1 MPPCRLPP
9 GTVPG
14 LGVASE
20 AAPGT
25 ERNGGGKKRE
35 NGRERGKR
43 KTQEFIKPP
52 QRAAGTIG
60 VTGEQRER
68 GENGVKSNLESG
80 NPG

>member
-1 MPPCRLPP
+1 MPVTSGY
-9 GTVPG
+9 GTWAWRG
-14 LGVASE
+14 F
-20 AAPGT
+20 
-25 ERNGGGKKRE
+25 GGSAGDREKREGKKRE

-60 VTGEQRER
+60 ATGEQRER
-68 GENGVKSNLESG
+68 GENEVKSNLESG

>member
-1 MPPCRLPP
+1 MPVTSGY
-9 GTVPG
+9 GTWAWRG
-14 LGVASE
+14 FGGSAGDRE
-20 AAPGT
+20 KQ
-25 ERNGGGKKRE
+25 GGKKRE

-52 QRAAGTIG
+52 QSAAGTIG

-68 GENGVKSNLESG
+68 GENEVKSNLESG